1 MGRSFQTGRFP
12 SGEAPSVL
20 EMQYANGQTFLKGA
34 LVKLNADGTISECG
48 ADPALITGV
57 ALEAAG
63 SRPGFNAANN
73 PALVQGGMQVVS
85 VAIADRTTIFS
96 CRGVNGGT
104 DPVTPALTNIGEDY
118 GCAKTG
124 AGDWVLDLA
133 EVTTKQWR
141 IVDVDV
147 DNKVFFV
154 KIIQTFMDLQ

>member
-1 MGRSFQTGRFP
+1 MKRSFQTARFP

-20 EMQYANGQTFLKGA
+20 EMQYANGQTFKKGA

-48 ADPALITGV
+48 ADPALITGI
-57 ALEAAG
+57 ALEDAG

-73 PALVQGGMQVVS
+73 PTLIQGGQQVVS
-85 VAIADRTTIFS
+85 VAVADRTIVYS

-104 DPVTPALTNIGEDY
+104 DPVTPLLTNIGEDY
-118 GCAKTG
+118 GCVKDADG
-124 AGDWVLDLA
+124 SWALDLA

-147 DNKVFFV
+147 DNKVYFV
-154 KIIQTFMDLQ
+154 KIIQAFMDLQ

>member
-20 EMQYANGQTFLKGA
+20 EVAYANGQTFTKGA
-34 LVKLNADGTISECG
+34 LLKLNADGTVSECG
-48 ADPALITGV
+48 ADPALIYGV

-63 SRPGFNAANN
+63 SRPGFSAANN
-73 PALVQGGMQVVS
+73 PLLVQGGMQVVS
-85 VAIADRTTIFS
+85 VAVADRTTVFS

-104 DPVTPALTNIGEDY
+104 DPVTPAQTNIGEDY
-118 GCAKTG
+118 GCLKVGT
-124 AGDWVLDLA
+124 DWALDLA

-141 IVDVDV
+141 IVDIDV

-154 KIIQTFMDLQ
+154 KIIQAFMDLQ